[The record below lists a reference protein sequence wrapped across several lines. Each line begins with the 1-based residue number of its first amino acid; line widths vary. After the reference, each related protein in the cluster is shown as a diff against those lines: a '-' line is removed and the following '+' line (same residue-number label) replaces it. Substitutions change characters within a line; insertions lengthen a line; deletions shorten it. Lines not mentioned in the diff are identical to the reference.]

1 MFKNRAVGDSF
12 SGTMLTQ
19 WIVHK
24 NAAAINPKNKN
35 AAKYVDDEIA
45 MSHIWCRKSII
56 NFLIVFQPCFA
67 KTKPV
72 PNCVGLPP

>member
-12 SGTMLTQ
+12 SGTMLTL

-45 MSHIWCRKSII
+45 MSHI
-56 NFLIVFQPCFA
+56 
-67 KTKPV
+67 
-72 PNCVGLPP
+72 